1 MLTKFYVLFGGGV
14 LAFYLASAFLGWEIG
29 SPRRQQLPPEYRTA
43 GGYRNFNYFW
53 HSGYRGGK

>member
-1 MLTKFYVLFGGGV
+1 MLSKFYLVFGGAV
-14 LAFYLASAFLGWEIG
+14 LVAYLAAAWLGWEIG
-29 SPRRQQLPPEYRTA
+29 SPGRQQLPPEYRTA